1 VIRTKSDY
9 VSLMECAVEGKG
21 QIAFAGDVEGHYII
35 PAFQPASDAIASFS
49 WLLEML
55 SLQKAT
61 LSELVARVPR
71 FSVGHEAVP
80 CPWDRKGEIMRLLT
94 EQVQSEPAEFLD
106 GIKVRV
112 KEGWVLVKPDA
123 TEPSFH
129 VHVQAES
136 PEGAEKL
143 IAGFRDRIQALCR
156 NL

>member
-1 VIRTKSDY
+1 
-9 VSLMECAVEGKG
+9 MECAVEGKG
-21 QIAFAGDVEGHYII
+21 EIAFAGEVEGHYII
-35 PAFQPASDAIASFS
+35 PAFQPASDAIASLA

-71 FSVGHEAVP
+71 FSVGHMAVP

-129 VHVQAES
+129 VHAQADS

-143 IAGFRDRIQALCR
+143 IAGFRDRIEALCKSF
-156 NL
+156 